1 MSKHVGSKV
10 DHVENHPIQRNTFDK
25 TYDVYDSDNE
35 EVESIDSDDHYS
47 NFDLNESDDNEFNTM
62 DDKISSKADEPNGTS
77 SLLTSSPSLYELL
90 EQNKI
95 SFVVHMDEKSIN
107 DWVNNVMEYYQY
119 KTNDASSRVRSFR
132 KYIRSDNLMLAEEK
146 KL

>member
-10 DHVENHPIQRNTFDK
+10 DHVEYHPIQRTTFEK
-25 TYDVYDSDNE
+25 IYYVYDSDNE

-62 DDKISSKADEPNGTS
+62 DDKISSKVDEPNGTS

-90 EQNKI
+90 EQNKKI
-95 SFVVHMDEKSIN
+95 
-107 DWVNNVMEYYQY
+107 
-119 KTNDASSRVRSFR
+119 
-132 KYIRSDNLMLAEEK
+132 L
-146 KL
+146 